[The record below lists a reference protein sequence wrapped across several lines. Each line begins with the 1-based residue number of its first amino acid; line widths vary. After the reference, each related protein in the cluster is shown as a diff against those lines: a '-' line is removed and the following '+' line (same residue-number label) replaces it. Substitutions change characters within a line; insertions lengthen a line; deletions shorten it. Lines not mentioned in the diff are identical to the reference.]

1 MPVAESHL
9 SSRPLKAEGL
19 FDRSVSALCW
29 AYNEEELIEEFLR
42 RLDALLKAT
51 VKDYEIVLIDD
62 CSVDRTNEI
71 AKRLVA
77 DIPNLKIFR
86 NDTNRNVGYS
96 TKRAIKE
103 ATKEFL
109 FWQTIDWSY
118 DITRLREFL
127 ELLKTYDVV
136 AGVRRAPVPQKTVSG
151 KVLAGLLLLFGKHLT
166 KRSDTIGKA
175 IVSVCNY
182 SLIRGLY
189 RMPLSDYQNIV
200 FYKTKSIQAV
210 ESEADSSFINPEL
223 LLKSYWR
230 GAAIA
235 EAPISFI
242 PRTAGEAKGTR
253 LKAIRKSIKDVVGF
267 WIKWVLFGGR
277 GEVKL
282 GRIARLDAAAW
293 GCDEHNDANG
303 KGR

>member
-1 MPVAESHL
+1 MQAVDDALNSAPVNC
-9 SSRPLKAEGL
+9 EGL
-19 FDRSVSALCW
+19 FDRSVSILCW
-29 AYNEEELIEEFLR
+29 AYNEELLIEDFLR
-42 RLDALLKAT
+42 RIDAVMKKA

-71 AKRLVA
+71 ARGLMKEM
-77 DIPNLKIFR
+77 PNLKIFR
-86 NDTNRNVGYS
+86 NETNRNVGYS

-118 DITRLREFL
+118 DIDRLREFL

-136 AGVRRAPVPQKTVSG
+136 AGVRRGPVPQRTASG
-151 KVLAGLLLLFGKHLT
+151 KLLAGLFLLFGRHLT

-175 IVSVCNY
+175 LVSVCNY
-182 SLIRGLY
+182 SLIRVLFQ
-189 RMPLSDYQNIV
+189 MPLSDYQNIV
-200 FYKTKSIQAV
+200 FYNTKFIQSLV
-210 ESEADSSFINPEL
+210 IEADSSFVNPEL

-230 GAAIA
+230 GKTIA

-253 LKAIRKSIKDVVGF
+253 LKAIRKSISDVLGF
-267 WIKWVLFGGR
+267 WVKWVLLGGR
-277 GEVKL
+277 GKVQF
-282 GRIARLDAAAW
+282 GRVARLDLAAW
-293 GCDEHNDANG
+293 ESG
-303 KGR
+303 KGSESKGL